1 MRLVRY
7 NPFRELE
14 DFPVGIRLFQD
25 SVDRLFSEPASARPW
40 TPNVDILEN
49 EDEIVLKA
57 DVPGLNEKE
66 IHIRMEDGTLTLKG
80 ERSFNKGEK
89 EKGYH
94 RIERGYGSFVRC
106 FSLPETVDPD
116 KVKAEYKAG
125 VLTVALPKKEAAKP
139 RAIEVSVN

>member
-7 NPFRELE
+7 NPLRELE

-25 SVDRLFSEPASARPW
+25 PVDRLFSEPASARPW

-57 DVPGLNEKE
+57 DLPGLNEKE
-66 IHIRMEDGTLTLKG
+66 IDIRMESGTLTLKG
-80 ERSFNKGEK
+80 ERSFNKDEK
-89 EKGYH
+89 QKGYH
-94 RIERGYGSFVRC
+94 RIERGSGSFVRC

-116 KVKAEYKAG
+116 KVKAQYKAG
-125 VLTVALPKKEAAKP
+125 VLTVALPKKEASKP
-139 RAIEVSVN
+139 RAIEVSIN